1 MVKTYILNTDAL
13 DNRELFEK
21 KLDTVDKERRKK
33 ILRLPKNTPQKQSL
47 GAGLLIKTFVGDITS
62 YGIGGKPQALETQF
76 NISHSGRYV
85 VLSVSNEPVGVD
97 IELLQRGRRK
107 IASKFFTLEENIQI
121 DQSYDPDRTFT
132 RLWTLKEAFLKC
144 IGTGIGRNLR
154 KTSINLNGGDIRVE
168 QNINNYPYYFKE
180 YNIEGYQ
187 LSVCSEDNEF
197 EEKLIDV
204 TERILGANTLL

>member
-1 MVKTYILNTDAL
+1 M
-13 DNRELFEK
+13 
-21 KLDTVDKERRKK
+21 
-33 ILRLPKNTPQKQSL
+33 RLPKNTPQKQSL

-204 TERILGANTLL
+204 TERILGANTL

>member
-168 QNINNYPYYFKE
+168 QNINNNPYYFKE

-187 LSVCSEDNEF
+187 LSVCSEDHEF

-204 TERILGANTLL
+204 TERILGANTL

>member
-21 KLDTVDKERRKK
+21 KLETVDKERRKK

-47 GAGLLIKTFVGDITS
+47 GAGLLIKTFIGEITS

-168 QNINNYPYYFKE
+168 QNINNNPYYFKE
-180 YNIEGYQ
+180 YNVEGYQ

-197 EEKLIDV
+197 EEKLTDV
-204 TERILGANTLL
+204 TKRILGANTL

>member
-1 MVKTYILNTDAL
+1 MKLVVYATEHPDARTL
-13 DNRELFEK
+13 SRPLLERIALQHWQLSPPWRLELG
-21 KLDTVDKERRKK
+21 
-33 ILRLPKNTPQKQSL
+33 PH
-47 GAGLLIKTFVGDITS
+47 
-62 YGIGGKPQALETQF
+62 GKPFLPDAPQHHF

-168 QNINNYPYYFKE
+168 QNINNNPYYFKE
-180 YNIEGYQ
+180 YNVEGYQ
-187 LSVCSEDNEF
+187 LSVCSEDNDF
-197 EEKLIDV
+197 EEKLTDV
-204 TERILGANTLL
+204 TERILGANTL